1 MSSIFTAN
9 AVLPL
14 SVESS
19 KLKVCFDSIRSNGP
33 WNRPMNKLPLPSS
46 NTSCLTPLMNVNL
59 GIWDKLT
66 RLIVMLLLLAALLL
80 IALWYLPLIQRNERM
95 RKDNLTLDTEV
106 KKEEET
112 QKRLKSSIDAMRDP
126 RTVERLARER
136 LSYAKT
142 GETVIRFE
150 LPATNTVSPALPR

>member
-1 MSSIFTAN
+1 
-9 AVLPL
+9 
-14 SVESS
+14 
-19 KLKVCFDSIRSNGP
+19 
-33 WNRPMNKLPLPSS
+33 
-46 NTSCLTPLMNVNL
+46 MNVNL

-95 RKDNLTLDTEV
+95 RKDNMTLDAEV

-112 QKRLKSSIDAMRDP
+112 QKRLRTSIDAMRDP

-142 GETVIRFE
+142 GETIIRFE
-150 LPATNTVSPALPR
+150 VPATNTASLALPR

>member
-1 MSSIFTAN
+1 
-9 AVLPL
+9 
-14 SVESS
+14 
-19 KLKVCFDSIRSNGP
+19 
-33 WNRPMNKLPLPSS
+33 
-46 NTSCLTPLMNVNL
+46 MNVNL

-95 RKDNLTLDTEV
+95 RKDNLTLDAEV

-112 QKRLKSSIDAMRDP
+112 QKRLRTSIDAMRDP

-150 LPATNTVSPALPR
+150 LPATNTASLALPR

>member
-1 MSSIFTAN
+1 
-9 AVLPL
+9 
-14 SVESS
+14 
-19 KLKVCFDSIRSNGP
+19 
-33 WNRPMNKLPLPSS
+33 
-46 NTSCLTPLMNVNL
+46 MNVNL

-95 RKDNLTLDTEV
+95 RKDNMTLDAEV
-106 KKEEET
+106 KKEEEN
-112 QKRLKSSIDAMRDP
+112 QKRLKASIDAMRDP

-142 GETVIRFE
+142 GETIIRFE
-150 LPATNTVSPALPR
+150 LPATNTISPALPR

>member
-1 MSSIFTAN
+1 
-9 AVLPL
+9 
-14 SVESS
+14 
-19 KLKVCFDSIRSNGP
+19 
-33 WNRPMNKLPLPSS
+33 
-46 NTSCLTPLMNVNL
+46 MNVNL

-80 IALWYLPLIQRNERM
+80 IALWYLPLIKRNERM
-95 RKDNLTLDTEV
+95 RKDNLTLDAEV

-112 QKRLKSSIDAMRDP
+112 QKRLKVSIDAMRDP

-142 GETVIRFE
+142 GETIIRFE
-150 LPATNTVSPALPR
+150 LPATNTASPALPK